1 MIRFLHILGEGAFAL
16 YRSILVIFEQA
27 GQLSLIAL
35 NTLLWTFRP
44 PLRLEALFKQMEFV
58 GVKSLFV
65 VLLTGSF
72 TGMVFTIQSYI
83 GFSMFGAESMVGP
96 VVALAM
102 TRELAPVLT
111 ALMVTGR
118 AGSAMAAELGT
129 MRVTEQIDALYVM
142 AANPIKI
149 LIVPR
154 VLAGFIMLPILTV
167 IANFMGVLGG
177 YLVGVVMLGI
187 NRGVFIGNI
196 MEFVEPSDIFNGLIK
211 SSVFGIIL
219 ALIGCYKGFYTSGGA
234 EGVGRA
240 TTEAVVMASVLI
252 LISDY
257 IMTAIMF

>member
-1 MIRFLHILGEGAFAL
+1 MIRFLSYLGGWVFAA
-16 YRSILVIFEQA
+16 YRTLFDVFEEA
-27 GQLSLIAL
+27 GQLMIIAVS
-35 NTLLWTFRP
+35 TLLWTFRP
-44 PLRLEALFKQMEFV
+44 PLRLRALFKQMEFV

-65 VLLTGSF
+65 VLLTGAF

-142 AANPIKI
+142 ASNPVKI

-154 VLAGFIMLPILTV
+154 VLAGLIMLPILTV

-177 YLVGVVMLGI
+177 YLVGVVMLKI
-187 NRGVFIGNI
+187 NPGVFIGNI
-196 MEFVEPSDIFNGLIK
+196 IEFVDPSDMFNGLIK
-211 SSVFGIIL
+211 SAVFGVIL

-234 EGVGRA
+234 EGVGKA